1 MQNTTT
7 HNLRIKIP
15 DISLNLW
22 WLGRSPLPLKHI
34 ILTGGWGGVVIQRGS
49 AFIWCLRI
57 MIYGAF
63 DLKFTSGN
71 YDWDASNYEIGPF
84 GRSLPLTTG
93 NNRTMNNL
101 GEIIRLQLFDDKCG

>member
-1 MQNTTT
+1 MS
-7 HNLRIKIP
+7 L
-15 DISLNLW
+15 DYYISV
-22 WLGRSPLPLKHI
+22 GQ
-34 ILTGGWGGVVIQRGS
+34 ILVS
-49 AFIWCLRI
+49 N
-57 MIYGAF
+57 GAF

-93 NNRTMNNL
+93 NNRTMNDL

>member
-1 MQNTTT
+1 MVVGEISSPLKT
-7 HNLRIKIP
+7 HNPNR
-15 DISLNLW
+15 
-22 WLGRSPLPLKHI
+22 GVA
-34 ILTGGWGGVVIQRGS
+34 GGGVVIQRGS

-93 NNRTMNNL
+93 NNNKFYML
-101 GEIIRLQLFDDKCG
+101 VLS